1 MHKIPKKV
9 ECYAAVVKE
18 IIIENCIY
26 FGEYYRFILWISLA
40 YFIKVF
46 LG

>member
-18 IIIENCIY
+18 IIIENCIFLENIIGLFY
-26 FGEYYRFILWISLA
+26 GFLWLILLRC
-40 YFIKVF
+40 F
-46 LG
+46 